1 MAKPTKTKQTKLDFH
16 QHLIL
21 NRWLLSL
28 FNVDKPQ
35 DFFGKQPERFEG
47 VLNGNTLFLD
57 EILYGQFFRLHN
69 SPLTAEELRRYDLNI
84 VKHWQ
89 KITEKRNQKDGFEL
103 KIKYFQYLSLLFT
116 EIYLDWY
123 FNKPQD
129 LLDALNQ
136 AKSDYEFQI
145 KEAKTFPPFVL
156 EDLSSLAFWNA
167 TGSGKT
173 LIMHVNILQYQH
185 YAKTIDKIIVITTN
199 EGLSKQHLGDL
210 LLSDFS
216 ASLFGK
222 NTGQLIKYDVEI
234 IEITKLADKDGDK
247 TVAAESFLGNNLVLV
262 DEGHRGSSNE
272 TGQWLKNR
280 EIVSRDGFSFE
291 YSATLGQVVSGRKN
305 PFFEKYAKSIL
316 FDYSYKYF
324 YQDGFGKESLIL
336 NLNKKDNYFEQHEK
350 LYLTAC
356 LLAFYQQ
363 KYLFKVHQSEV
374 SQWNI
379 ENPLMVFVGSKVSVK
394 SSPGQKD
401 NESQKIEKSDVLKV
415 VNFLAYFVNHTD
427 EVIGFLKDLIGN
439 TARLVNDKGVD
450 IFKGRFNPLTHFQG
464 KENELY
470 ADMLDKM
477 MNAKHKARLRLT
489 HLKKSDGELAL
500 SLGENGIPFGIINIG
515 NSGGLFEAA
524 ENYTDFDCV
533 SDDFNEGYFGQIN
546 SDKSPINILIG
557 SKKFT
562 EGWSSW
568 RVSTMGLLN
577 IGKNEGSQIIQLFGR
592 GVRLKGQNMSLRR
605 SVPNER
611 PKSFDLKK
619 LETLNIFGIN
629 ANYMDAFREYLSDEG
644 IDTTEVITIE
654 FDSRTNLP
662 KDVVLQTLSLD
673 DAYKGNREKSF
684 KRTETVTLFDI
695 PDKYKNIRTPMAVLD
710 LYPKVQAIAS
720 RDNAIKISENQ
731 KEKNKLNTLIFE
743 FINWDR
749 IYLALLNHKMWQSF
763 NNLKLDK
770 DKIKQF
776 AQQGD
781 WYKLYIPSDELTI
794 HHFDDIIKQE
804 NILLDLLMNY
814 LDAFYKKLKGAYEG
828 QYYKKQVIDHSHKAL
843 LENYVFDIRPNE
855 DVGVPSYESKLTELK
870 DWVESGNLA
879 KVMGFRDSHVNAI
892 CFDRHLFYPIITL
905 DNKDS
910 LPFSLKPLLMEAKS
924 ERKFVIDLQNACNAG
939 KLKDWIGDKEL
950 YLLRNA
956 SNKAKGLGFTL
967 AGDFY
972 PDFLLWLVD
981 KHNQKQWLTFID
993 PKGIRQLSFDDP
1005 KFMLF
1010 DELKTLSGNLKP
1022 DNLIL
1027 NSFILSITPSK
1038 DTTETGALN
1047 HFGKTYTEFS
1057 QKHILFME
1065 HINGVNYLE
1074 HLFKA
1079 ILADDYL
1086 ETINWET

>member
-1 MAKPTKTKQTKLDFH
+1 MAKATKTKQTKLDFH

-28 FNVDKPQ
+28 FNVDKVQ
-35 DFFGKQPERFEG
+35 DFFKDEPERFEG
-47 VLNGNTLFLD
+47 VLNGNTLFLE

-69 SPLTAEELRRYDLNI
+69 SPLTADELRRYDLNI

-89 KITEKRNQKDGFEL
+89 KITERRNKKDGFEL
-103 KIKYFQYLSLLFT
+103 KMKYFQYLSLLFT

-123 FNKPQD
+123 FHKPHD
-129 LLDALNQ
+129 LLNALNQ
-136 AKSDYEFQI
+136 AKADYELTV
-145 KEAKTFPPFVL
+145 KEAKIFTPFDL
-156 EDLSSLAFWNA
+156 ADLSNLAFWNA

-185 YAKTIDKIIVITTN
+185 YAKKIDKIIVITTN
-199 EGLSKQHLGDL
+199 EGLSKQHLDDL

-216 ASLFGK
+216 ASLFDK
-222 NTGQLIKYDVEI
+222 NAGQLMKSDVEI

-247 TVAAESFLGNNLVLV
+247 TVSAESFSGNNLVLV

-272 TGQWLKNR
+272 TGKWLKNR
-280 EIVSRDGFSFE
+280 EIVSRGGFSFE
-291 YSATLGQVVSGRKN
+291 YSATLGQVVSGKKN

-336 NLNKKDNYFEQHEK
+336 NLNKEDKYFEQHEK

-363 KYLFKVHQSEV
+363 KYLFKTHQSEA

-379 ENPLMVFVGSKVSVK
+379 ENPLMIFVGSKVAD
-394 SSPGQKD
+394 D
-401 NESQKIEKSDVLKV
+401 NSDVLKV

-427 EVIGFLKDLIGN
+427 EVVGFLKELIGN

-450 IFKGRFNPLTHFQG
+450 IFNGRFNPLTHFQD

-470 ADMLDKM
+470 ADMLDKV
-477 MNAKHKARLRLT
+477 MNVKHKARLRLT

-500 SLGENGIPFGIINIG
+500 SLGENGTPFGVINIG
-515 NSGGLFEAA
+515 DSGGLFKTA
-524 ENYTDFDCV
+524 ENSTDFDCV
-533 SDDFNEGYFGQIN
+533 SDDFNAGYFGQIN

-577 IGKNEGSQIIQLFGR
+577 VGKNEGSQIIQLFGR

-605 SVPNER
+605 SLPVER

-654 FDSRTNLP
+654 FESRVNLP
-662 KDVVLQTLSLD
+662 NDVVLQTLSLD

-710 LYPKVQAIAS
+710 LYPKIQAIAS
-720 RDNAIKISENQ
+720 RDNAIKVSENQ
-731 KEKNKLNTLIFE
+731 KEKNKLNALIFE

-781 WYKLYIPSDELTI
+781 WYKLYIPSSELTI

-828 QYYKKQVIDHSHKAL
+828 QYYKKQIIDHNHKAL
-843 LENYVFDIRPNE
+843 LENYIFDIRPNE
-855 DVGVPSYESKLTELK
+855 DDGVPSYESKLTQLK
-870 DWVESGNLA
+870 DCVESGDLA
-879 KVMGFRDSHVNAI
+879 KVMGFRDGNVHAI
-892 CFDRHLFYPIITL
+892 CFDRHLFYPIIAL
-905 DNKDS
+905 DNKDN

-924 ERKFVIDLQNACNAG
+924 ERKFVADLQNACNTG
-939 KLKDWIGDKEL
+939 KLQNWIGDKEL

-956 SNKAKGLGFTL
+956 SNKAKGLGFAL

-981 KHNQKQWLTFID
+981 KNNQKQWLTFID

-1010 DELKTLSGNLKP
+1010 DELKTLSGSLKL

-1038 DTTETGALN
+1038 DITETGALD
-1047 HFGKTYTEFS
+1047 HFGKTYAEFAE
-1057 QKHILFME
+1057 KHILFME
-1065 HINGVNYLE
+1065 HINGVDYLE

-1079 ILADDYL
+1079 ILDDNYL
-1086 ETINWET
+1086 KAINWES